1 MIALERA
8 PHKTTSHG
16 RPHRRSLPSFY
27 SMFFE
32 QNDTYLYISSRLRGT
47 IKGMVAKNAGLPAT
61 PADLINV
68 DEVIGKYYDL
78 VPDPSIAEQRVIFG
92 TSGHRGSSLKT
103 SFNEAH
109 IVAIAQAIAEYRAKA
124 GVTGPLYL
132 GRDTHALSE
141 PATRTAIEV
150 LVANGVRVRIDS
162 RDDVVPTPVVSQA
175 ILTHNRAAD
184 GSQRFT
190 GNDIA
195 DGIVVTPSHNPPT
208 DGGFKYDP
216 PTGGPAPA
224 EATNAIAARANE
236 LLGSYKSVK
245 RTPYEQAIASDLVE
259 RFDYREH
266 YVDDLSNVID
276 FDVIRSSGVRLGID
290 PLGGASVNYW
300 PLMNEKYGLS
310 IDVVRPQ
317 VDPTWSFMTID
328 HDGKI
333 RMDPSSPYAMKGLV
347 DSLNNGAWKK
357 YDLVGGT
364 DPDADRHGIVC
375 PDWGVMNPNHYIAVC
390 VEYLFGGN
398 RPGWPE
404 NAGIGKTLVSSSL
417 IDRVATSIGARLVEV
432 PVGFK
437 WFVDPLFSGEVAFGG
452 EESSGMSFLRK
463 DGRVWTTDKDGLI
476 PDLLA
481 AEITARTGKNP
492 AQLHQD
498 QVSRFG
504 ESWYR
509 RIDTPT
515 TLEQKQ
521 KFAHL
526 TGDDV
531 TATRLAGEEIT
542 AKLTTA
548 PGNGAAIGGIKVT
561 TANNWFAARPSG
573 TENIYKV
580 YAESFVSPDALDK
593 VLDEATDV
601 VDKALEG

>member
-1 MIALERA
+1 
-8 PHKTTSHG
+8 
-16 RPHRRSLPSFY
+16 
-27 SMFFE
+27 
-32 QNDTYLYISSRLRGT
+32 
-47 IKGMVAKNAGLPAT
+47 MVAKNAGLPAT
-61 PADLINV
+61 PADLIDV
-68 DEVIGKYYDL
+68 DEVISEYYDI
-78 VPDPSIAEQRVIFG
+78 VPDVNVPEQRVSFG

-109 IVAIAQAIAEYRAKA
+109 IVAISQAIAEHRKA
-124 GVTGPLYL
+124 SGITGPLYL
-132 GRDTHALSE
+132 GRDTHALSL
-141 PATRTAIEV
+141 PAWKTAIEV

-162 RDDVVPTPVVSQA
+162 RDDFTPTPVVSQA

-184 GSQRFT
+184 GTQRFS
-190 GNDIA
+190 GDDLA

-224 EATNAIAARANE
+224 ETTNAIAKRANE
-236 LLGSYKSVK
+236 LLPDFKNVK
-245 RTPYEQAIASDLVE
+245 RVPFEQAVKSDLVE
-259 RFDYREH
+259 RFDFRKH
-266 YVDDLSNVID
+266 YVEDLGNVID
-276 FDVIRSSGVRLGID
+276 FDVIKSSGVRLGID

-300 PLMNEKYGLS
+300 PLVNEVYGTS
-310 IDVVRPQ
+310 IEVVRPQ
-317 VDPTWSFMTID
+317 VDPTWRFMTID

-347 DSLNNGAWKK
+347 DSLNNGAWDK

-375 PDWGVMNPNHYIAVC
+375 PDWGVMNPNHYIAVV
-390 VEYLFGGN
+390 VEYLFGKDKNGNPN
-398 RPGWPE
+398 RPDWPE
-404 NAGIGKTLVSSSL
+404 GTGIGKTLVSSSL
-417 IDRVATSIGARLVEV
+417 IDRVAASIGAKLVEV

-437 WFVDPLFSGEVAFGG
+437 WFVDPLFTGEVAFGG

-481 AEITARTGKNP
+481 AEITGKMGKNP
-492 AQLHQD
+492 AELHKD
-498 QVSRFG
+498 QVARFG
-504 ESWYR
+504 ESWYK

-521 KFAHL
+521 KFAKL

-531 TATRLAGEEIT
+531 TATTLGGEEIT
-542 AKLTTA
+542 AKLTKA
-548 PGNGAAIGGIKVT
+548 PGNDAPIGGLKVT
-561 TANNWFAARPSG
+561 TKNNWFAARPSG

-580 YAESFVSPDALDK
+580 YAESFDSPETLDK
-593 VLDEATDV
+593 VLEEATEV
-601 VDKALEG
+601 VDKALAE

>member
-1 MIALERA
+1 
-8 PHKTTSHG
+8 
-16 RPHRRSLPSFY
+16 
-27 SMFFE
+27 
-32 QNDTYLYISSRLRGT
+32 
-47 IKGMVAKNAGLPAT
+47 MVANNAGLPAT
-61 PADLINV
+61 PEDLINV
-68 DEVIGKYYDL
+68 DEVIGSYYDRI
-78 VPDPSIAEQRVIFG
+78 PDPEVPAQRVAFG
-92 TSGHRGSSLKT
+92 TSGHRGSSLLT

-109 IVAIAQAIAEYRAKA
+109 IVAITQAIAELRKSQ
-124 GVTGPLYL
+124 GIDGPLYI

-141 PATRTAIEV
+141 PAWKTAIEV
-150 LVANGVRVRIDS
+150 LVANGVRVRVDS
-162 RDDVVPTPVVSQA
+162 RDDFTPTPVVSQA

-184 GSQRFT
+184 GSQRFS
-190 GNDIA
+190 GADLA

-224 EATNAIAARANE
+224 ETTNAIAARANE
-236 LLGSYKSVK
+236 LLGNYKQVK
-245 RTPYEQAIASDLVE
+245 RVPFEQAITSDLVE

-266 YVDDLSNVID
+266 YVADLSNVID
-276 FDVIRSSGVRLGID
+276 FDIIRSSGVRLGID

-310 IDVVRPQ
+310 IDIVRPE
-317 VDPTWSFMTID
+317 VDPTWRFMTID

-333 RMDPSSPYAMKGLV
+333 RMDPSSTYAMKGLV
-347 DSLNNGAWKK
+347 DELNAGAWDK

-375 PDWGVMNPNHYIAVC
+375 PNWGVMNPNHYIAVC

-398 RPGWPE
+398 RPGWPTS
-404 NAGIGKTLVSSSL
+404 AGIGKTLVSSSL
-417 IDRVATSIGARLVEV
+417 IDRVAESINAKLVEV

-492 AQLHQD
+492 AQLHQE
-498 QVSRFG
+498 QVERFG
-504 ESWYR
+504 ESWYKR
-509 RIDTPT
+509 VDTPT
-515 TLEQKQ
+515 TLEQKA
-521 KFAHL
+521 KFATL
-526 TGDDV
+526 TGDAVSAD
-531 TATRLAGEEIT
+531 TLAGEPIL
-542 AKLTTA
+542 AKLTEA
-548 PGNGAAIGGIKVT
+548 PGNGAKIGGLKVVT
-561 TANNWFAARPSG
+561 KNNWFAARPSG

-580 YAESFVSPDALDK
+580 YAESFISEDALDQ
-593 VLDEATDV
+593 VLDEATQV
-601 VDKALEG
+601 VDKALGE

>member
-1 MIALERA
+1 MNMA
-8 PHKTTSHG
+8 
-16 RPHRRSLPSFY
+16 
-27 SMFFE
+27 
-32 QNDTYLYISSRLRGT
+32 
-47 IKGMVAKNAGLPAT
+47 AKNAGMPAT
-61 PADLINV
+61 EKDLINV
-68 DEVIGKYYDL
+68 DEVIGSYYSL
-78 VPDPSIAEQRVIFG
+78 VPEADIPEQRVSFG

-109 IVAIAQAIAEYRAKA
+109 IVTITQAIAEIRKKA
-124 GVTGPLYL
+124 GIDGPLYI

-141 PATRTAIEV
+141 PAWKTAIEV
-150 LVANGVRVRIDS
+150 LVANGIRVRIDS
-162 RDDVVPTPVVSQA
+162 HDDFTPTPVISQA
-175 ILTHNRAAD
+175 ILTHNRAKD
-184 GSQRFT
+184 GTQRFS

-216 PTGGPAPA
+216 PTGGPAPS
-224 EATNAIAARANE
+224 ETTNAIANRANE
-236 LLGSYKSVK
+236 LLPDWKNVK
-245 RTPYEQAIASDLVE
+245 RVPFEQAIKSDLVE

-266 YVDDLSNVID
+266 YVNDLNNVID
-276 FDVIRSSGVRLGID
+276 FDVLKASGVRLGID

-300 PLMNEKYGLS
+300 DLINEKYGLS
-310 IDVVRPQ
+310 IGVVRPQ
-317 VDPTWSFMTID
+317 VDPTWRFMTLD

-333 RMDPSSPYAMKGLV
+333 RMDPSSPHAMKGLV
-347 DSLNNGAWKK
+347 DQLNAGAWDK

-375 PDWGVMNPNHYIAVC
+375 PNYGVMNPNHYLAVC

-398 RPGWPE
+398 RQDWPE
-404 NAGIGKTLVSSSL
+404 NAGVGKTLVSSSL
-417 IDRVATSIGARLVEV
+417 IDRVAESINAKLVEV

-481 AEITARTGKNP
+481 AEITGKTGKNP
-492 AQLHQD
+492 AELHKE
-498 QVSRFG
+498 QVNRFG
-504 ESWYR
+504 ESWYK

-521 KFAHL
+521 KFANL
-526 TGDDV
+526 DGDDV
-531 TATRLAGEEIT
+531 EATTLAGEEIT
-542 AKLTTA
+542 AKLTKA
-548 PGNGAAIGGIKVT
+548 PGNNAQIGGLKVT
-561 TANNWFAARPSG
+561 TRNNWFAARPSG

-580 YAESFVSPDALDK
+580 YAESFESEQALENILK
-593 VLDEATDV
+593 EAAET
-601 VDKALEG
+601 VDKALA

>member
-1 MIALERA
+1 
-8 PHKTTSHG
+8 
-16 RPHRRSLPSFY
+16 
-27 SMFFE
+27 
-32 QNDTYLYISSRLRGT
+32 
-47 IKGMVAKNAGLPAT
+47 MVATNAGLPAT
-61 PADLINV
+61 PADLIDV
-68 DEVIGKYYDL
+68 DEVIGKYYDI
-78 VPDPSIAEQRVIFG
+78 VPDVNIPEQRVSFG

-109 IVAIAQAIAEYRAKA
+109 IVAISQAIAEHRKA
-124 GVTGPLYL
+124 AGITGPLYL
-132 GRDTHALSE
+132 GRDTHALSL
-141 PATRTAIEV
+141 PAWKTAIEV

-162 RDDVVPTPVVSQA
+162 RDDFTPTPVVSQA

-184 GSQRFT
+184 GTQRFS
-190 GNDIA
+190 GDDLA

-224 EATNAIAARANE
+224 ETTNAIAKRANE
-236 LLGSYKSVK
+236 LLPDFKNVK
-245 RTPYEQAIASDLVE
+245 RVPFEQAVKSDLVE
-259 RFDYREH
+259 RFDFRKH
-266 YVDDLSNVID
+266 YVEDLGNVID
-276 FDVIRSSGVRLGID
+276 FDVIKSSGVRLGID

-300 PLMNEKYGLS
+300 PLVNEVYGTS
-310 IDVVRPQ
+310 IEVVRPQ
-317 VDPTWSFMTID
+317 VDPTWRFMTID

-347 DSLNNGAWKK
+347 DSLNNGAWDK

-375 PDWGVMNPNHYIAVC
+375 PDWGVMNPNHYIAVV
-390 VEYLFGGN
+390 VEYLFGKDKNGNPN
-398 RPGWPE
+398 RPDWPE
-404 NAGIGKTLVSSSL
+404 GTGIGKTLVSSSL
-417 IDRVATSIGARLVEV
+417 IDRVAASIGAKLVEV

-437 WFVDPLFSGEVAFGG
+437 WFVDPLFTGEVAFGG

-481 AEITARTGKNP
+481 AEITGKMGKNP
-492 AQLHQD
+492 AELHKD
-498 QVSRFG
+498 QVARFG
-504 ESWYR
+504 ESWYK

-521 KFAHL
+521 KFAKL

-531 TATRLAGEEIT
+531 TATTLGGEEIT
-542 AKLTTA
+542 AKLTKA
-548 PGNGAAIGGIKVT
+548 PGNDAPIGGLKVT
-561 TANNWFAARPSG
+561 TKNNWFAARPSG

-580 YAESFVSPDALDK
+580 YAESFDSPETLDK
-593 VLDEATDV
+593 VLEEATEV
-601 VDKALEG
+601 VDKALAE

>member
-1 MIALERA
+1 MA
-8 PHKTTSHG
+8 
-16 RPHRRSLPSFY
+16 
-27 SMFFE
+27 
-32 QNDTYLYISSRLRGT
+32 
-47 IKGMVAKNAGLPAT
+47 AKNAGMPAT
-61 PADLINV
+61 EKDLINV
-68 DEVIGKYYDL
+68 DEVIGSYYSL
-78 VPDPSIAEQRVIFG
+78 VPEADIPEQRVSFG

-109 IVAIAQAIAEYRAKA
+109 IVTITQAIAEIRKKA
-124 GVTGPLYL
+124 GIDGPLYI

-141 PATRTAIEV
+141 PAWKTAIEV
-150 LVANGVRVRIDS
+150 LVANGIRVRIDS
-162 RDDVVPTPVVSQA
+162 HDDFTPTPVISQA
-175 ILTHNRAAD
+175 ILTHNRAKD
-184 GSQRFT
+184 GTQRFS

-216 PTGGPAPA
+216 PTGGPAPS
-224 EATNAIAARANE
+224 ETTNAIANRANE
-236 LLGSYKSVK
+236 LLPDWKNVK
-245 RTPYEQAIASDLVE
+245 RVPFEQAIKSDLIE

-266 YVDDLSNVID
+266 YVNDLNNVID
-276 FDVIRSSGVRLGID
+276 FDVLKASGVRLGID

-300 PLMNEKYGLS
+300 DLINEKYGLS
-310 IDVVRPQ
+310 IGVVRPQ
-317 VDPTWSFMTID
+317 VDPTWRFMTLD

-333 RMDPSSPYAMKGLV
+333 RMDPSSPHAMKGLV
-347 DSLNNGAWKK
+347 DQLNAGAWDK

-375 PDWGVMNPNHYIAVC
+375 PNYGVMNPNHYLAVC

-398 RPGWPE
+398 RPDWPE
-404 NAGIGKTLVSSSL
+404 NAGVGKTLVSSSL
-417 IDRVATSIGARLVEV
+417 IDRVAESINAKLVEV

-481 AEITARTGKNP
+481 AEITGKTGKNP
-492 AQLHQD
+492 AELHKE
-498 QVSRFG
+498 QVNRFG
-504 ESWYR
+504 ESWYK

-521 KFAHL
+521 KFANL
-526 TGDDV
+526 DGDDV
-531 TATRLAGEEIT
+531 EATTLAGEEIT
-542 AKLTTA
+542 AKLTKA
-548 PGNGAAIGGIKVT
+548 PGNNAQIGGLKVT
-561 TANNWFAARPSG
+561 TRNNWFAARPSG

-580 YAESFVSPDALDK
+580 YAESFESEQALENILK
-593 VLDEATDV
+593 EAAET
-601 VDKALEG
+601 VDKALA